1 LREAVLFLKGK
12 KQLLIQTLKKEMLAL
27 SERMEFERAKT
38 LRDKIA
44 AIRRLTEK
52 QNAVLIDKLKDIDVI
67 GCYVSEHEI
76 QWVVLFIR
84 GGFLAGRRSERVKI
98 PLLPEEAMREFLE
111 QFYAVSLIPDEVWL
125 MDDFADRET
134 LESLLTQQTGREVR
148 VQVKRG
154 EKPLRLLG
162 MAHENAR
169 LLFLEGKKKPASASD
184 ELQSVLSLPESP
196 HTIEG
201 IDVSNFQGQQP
212 AVALVH
218 FAGERPLKSR
228 YRLYY
233 PKTVEGANDFAM
245 IHEVV
250 LRRFS
255 KPDPPP
261 PDLLL
266 IDGGKGQLAAAV
278 KALEACG
285 AVVPVCSLAKARTE
299 SGFTRREIKRSEERI
314 FLPNRKN
321 PVVLREG
328 NPALAL
334 LQRVRDEAHRFS
346 VVSHRRRRTRWSAT
360 GNPLEDIP
368 GIGEKTKARLL
379 KAFGS
384 LDRLAQVGKEELVR
398 AGISGVVA
406 ERVLSAL
413 RKSGEE

>member
-1 LREAVLFLKGK
+1 
-12 KQLLIQTLKKEMLAL
+12 
-27 SERMEFERAKT
+27 
-38 LRDKIA
+38 
-44 AIRRLTEK
+44 
-52 QNAVLIDKLKDIDVI
+52 
-67 GCYVSEHEI
+67 
-76 QWVVLFIR
+76 
-84 GGFLAGRRSERVKI
+84 
-98 PLLPEEAMREFLE
+98 
-111 QFYAVSLIPDEVWL
+111 
-125 MDDFADRET
+125 
-134 LESLLTQQTGREVR
+134 
-148 VQVKRG
+148 
-154 EKPLRLLG
+154 
-162 MAHENAR
+162 
-169 LLFLEGKKKPASASD
+169 
-184 ELQSVLSLPESP
+184 
-196 HTIEG
+196 
-201 IDVSNFQGQQP
+201 
-212 AVALVH
+212 
-218 FAGERPLKSR
+218 
-228 YRLYY
+228 
-233 PKTVEGANDFAM
+233 
-245 IHEVV
+245 
-250 LRRFS
+250 
-255 KPDPPP
+255 
-261 PDLLL
+261 
-266 IDGGKGQLAAAV
+266 
-278 KALEACG
+278 LEACG